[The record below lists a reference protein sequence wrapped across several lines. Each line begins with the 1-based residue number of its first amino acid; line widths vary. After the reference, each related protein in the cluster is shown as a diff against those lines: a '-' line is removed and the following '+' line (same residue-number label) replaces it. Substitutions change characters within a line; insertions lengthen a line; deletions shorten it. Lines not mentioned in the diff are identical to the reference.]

1 MEMVVETDTV
11 IKKHSKTS
19 ILAEFLEVKYEY
31 FKHYFI
37 DYGNF

>member
-1 MEMVVETDTV
+1 MSNFDA
-11 IKKHSKTS
+11 KKVKND
-19 ILAEFLEVKYEY
+19 IVEVKYEY